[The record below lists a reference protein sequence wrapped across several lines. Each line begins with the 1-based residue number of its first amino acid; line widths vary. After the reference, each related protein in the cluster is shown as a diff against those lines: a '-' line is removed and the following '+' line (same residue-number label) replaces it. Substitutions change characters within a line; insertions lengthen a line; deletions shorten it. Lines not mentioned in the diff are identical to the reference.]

1 MLKPLFIAS
10 ALFIGVL
17 TGVGVA
23 TRPLLEQAFYPSP
36 QPLESSQDSSSRPT
50 LREVQVFFPHYPEAN
65 DDFTQVVPV
74 WRTTSSL
81 GVARFA
87 IEQLIAG
94 PTSAEEQ
101 EGFASVLH
109 FQGESNCPGDF
120 TIAITNQVA
129 KLQFCRQVVS
139 NGVGDDARAQ
149 QAIEAT
155 LQQFSTIDTVVILN
169 PDGSCFA
176 DQSGLN
182 RCLASL

>member
-1 MLKPLFIAS
+1 MLKPLFVAS

-23 TRPLLEQAFYPSP
+23 TRPLLEQAFYPSS
-36 QPLESSQDSSSRPT
+36 QQLESSETSSRPIP
-50 LREVQVFFPHYPEAN
+50 RDIQVFFPHYPEAT
-65 DDFTQVVPV
+65 DDFTQVAPV
-74 WRTTSSL
+74 WRTTSSM

-94 PTSAEEQ
+94 PTPDEQ
-101 EGFASVLH
+101 HQGFASVIHLE
-109 FQGESNCPGDF
+109 GTSTCEGDF

-129 KLQFCRQVVS
+129 KLQFCRYVIS
-139 NGVGDDARAQ
+139 NGIGDDARAQ
-149 QAIEAT
+149 QAIKAT

-182 RCLASL
+182 RCLAAL